1 MKKLCILVTILIIAL
16 NFVGCSS
23 ESSLKEINENSLIS
37 VTIGD
42 ELIKLNKI
50 DANDDQLLDNN
61 ISDDTNFEMEK
72 TIFRPCLKNI
82 QTFSTNSELKIK
94 LNNREDYD
102 EIIIYDHL
110 LNEDGCSYFN
120 RSINKYDFK
129 NKDDLNLI
137 LKNHPSKGLSSDSNF
152 LIDGEERGFRVILKN
167 KETITEYVFAVHL
180 KNL

>member
-1 MKKLCILVTILIIAL
+1 MKNLCFLVMVLIIAL
-16 NFVGCSS
+16 NFTGCSS
-23 ESSLKEINENSLIS
+23 KSNLKEINENSLIG

-42 ELIKLNKI
+42 KLVKLDKI
-50 DANDDQLLDNN
+50 DANDDRLLDNN
-61 ISDDTNFEMEK
+61 ISNDTDFEMEK
-72 TIFRPCLKNI
+72 NIFSPLLQDV
-82 QTFSTNSELKIK
+82 QTFSSNSELKIK

-102 EIIIYDHL
+102 DIIIYDHL

-129 NKDDLNLI
+129 NKEDLNVI
-137 LKNHPSKGLSSDSNF
+137 LKNHPSKFLSSDSNF